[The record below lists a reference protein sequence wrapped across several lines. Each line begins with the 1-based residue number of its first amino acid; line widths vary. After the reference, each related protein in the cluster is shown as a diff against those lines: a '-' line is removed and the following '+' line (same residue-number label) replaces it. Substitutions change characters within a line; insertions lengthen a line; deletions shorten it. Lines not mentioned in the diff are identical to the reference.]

1 MRDTLTGYATAR
13 HPMCMSVP
21 YFHYCGG
28 SGRYRAHIV
37 NITSNGGIVTH
48 SDHALKS
55 VTASGQ
61 VGHRLQVDRCGRR
74 DAIQKRRAMNA
85 IPNLPR
91 YGGALS
97 HIVSFTWQIYKKPSN
112 IAQKYSEWTL
122 LIGHTYV
129 VFVHACSCIFRLSLA
144 LEKWKVAPG
153 RVFAVATFFVQ
164 LFVWSKYNNYA
175 TLVASVTMVALQR
188 GRCPGCQIRY
198 E

>member
-1 MRDTLTGYATAR
+1 MGKWDIGSKLTGA
-13 HPMCMSVP
+13 
-21 YFHYCGG
+21 
-28 SGRYRAHIV
+28 
-37 NITSNGGIVTH
+37 
-48 SDHALKS
+48 
-55 VTASGQ
+55 
-61 VGHRLQVDRCGRR
+61 VDEMLFRR
-74 DAIQKRRAMNA
+74 DAQWTRSRTSLDMVAPSSSGAFKRT
-85 IPNLPR
+85 
-91 YGGALS
+91 LS

-112 IAQKYSEWTL
+112 IAQKYTEWTL

-198 E
+198 EYALATCPPSWK